1 MTGAAHD
8 PAPSETRHLGRV
20 PRAAALVIVTGLVAG
35 GLAGAVESR
44 SLLVVGAVL
53 LGWSQLVGL

>member
-1 MTGAAHD
+1 M
-8 PAPSETRHLGRV
+8 ETVEAYHSRRV
-20 PRAAALVIVTGLVAG
+20 WRVAVLVAIVGLIAG